1 MKKIKFKTYHKKIL
15 ADKLTPVSIYL
26 KLRDNFAN
34 SLLLESSDYDVNNK
48 NFSYICC
55 EAIASISVKNGIITY
70 TYPDQKKLTTKIKKN
85 ESLPLIIENFSKKF
99 DYNHKKFNF
108 ISNGLFG

>member
-15 ADKLTPVSIYL
+15 SDKLTPVSIYL
-26 KLRDNFAN
+26 KLRDKFAN

-55 EAIASISVKNGIITY
+55 DAIASISVKNGKITY
-70 TYPDQKKLTTKIKKN
+70 NSIIIGNKKLNILNQKGKLAQYYIKFIM
-85 ESLPLIIENFSKKF
+85 IIVIIF
-99 DYNHKKFNF
+99 
-108 ISNGLFG
+108 